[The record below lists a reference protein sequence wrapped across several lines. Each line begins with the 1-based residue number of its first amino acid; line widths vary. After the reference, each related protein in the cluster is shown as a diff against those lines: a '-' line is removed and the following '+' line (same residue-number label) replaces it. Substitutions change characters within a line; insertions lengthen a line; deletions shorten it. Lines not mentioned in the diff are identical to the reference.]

1 MCFVFAAEKKRERER
16 ILTECYIGD
25 DSLKRVLKQSL
36 KNNTM
41 LQMRVPREQDL
52 LSVSFFE
59 NCMISE
65 KGAKWVSFIVW
76 LYR

>member
-1 MCFVFAAEKKRERER
+1 MVLINR
-16 ILTECYIGD
+16 ILKRVIYIVGD

-52 LSVSFFE
+52 LSVS
-59 NCMISE
+59 
-65 KGAKWVSFIVW
+65 
-76 LYR
+76 LYI